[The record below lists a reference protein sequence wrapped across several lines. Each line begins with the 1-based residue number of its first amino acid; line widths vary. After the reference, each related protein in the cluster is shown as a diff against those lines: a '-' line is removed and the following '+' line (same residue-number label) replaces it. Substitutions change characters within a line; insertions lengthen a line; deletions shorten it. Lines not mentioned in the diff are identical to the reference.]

1 MTLNPKR
8 ALSSIYSV
16 GFYSK
21 GLLHHNRGKHTFP
34 VDLEQAKSIA
44 SNQRNLYTKSTYGD
58 GGGLFNITSPSSGIS
73 IYASYLFSVFGATRS
88 CIGLVIGLIVG
99 WRIVKGLI
107 MLAIADESSAQSGAC
122 CGLLCI
128 DIGYFRKFFYTP
140 R

>member
-1 MTLNPKR
+1 MIICFKLNKEDRPSYAMLFELGETYGATSLILRCTPTYSPSSQRYLGFVYDAQSEEK

-58 GGGLFNITSPSSGIS
+58 GE
-73 IYASYLFSVFGATRS
+73 V
-88 CIGLVIGLIVG
+88 VIQHIV
-99 WRIVKGLI
+99 LP
-107 MLAIADESSAQSGAC
+107 
-122 CGLLCI
+122 LC
-128 DIGYFRKFFYTP
+128 
-140 R
+140 